1 MPELALP
8 EVVPTLRVFVLV
20 FPVVALAFAVF
31 ELAPL
36 VLVLGFPPA
45 VIVVLLGVVL
55 VVLVAPPPV
64 VVPGASTVVISRYTN
79 QKIFPRFVIVIRWRP
94 TDERTS
100 DV

>member
-1 MPELALP
+1 MPELVLP

-31 ELAPL
+31 ELMPL
-36 VLVLGFPPA
+36 VLVLVFPPA

-79 QKIFPRFVIVIRWRP
+79 QKIFPRFVIVIR
-94 TDERTS
+94 
-100 DV
+100 